1 MDAPSLSPERST
13 ELAALR
19 RRAYGPD
26 ADIASDPVAQQ
37 RLLELE
43 ALAHAAEANADDVH
57 RPAPAHR
64 VAPDPDDDL
73 FADPSAERSH
83 GEAVAAPPSESAG
96 VPAASTSPPAGTTER
111 AWWRRVPL
119 WAVAAIVGIA
129 IGAAIGFTWPS
140 GDGPPPD
147 LTLGV
152 DPTGG
157 ERGAG
162 FTENLDYWGVDA
174 GTVVPHEGF
183 DSIQVWTALGIDESR
198 CLLLSH
204 DGSFLSATCSG
215 SGLDPVL
222 DFTIY
227 DGMSL
232 DFENPLPVGTII
244 RFVGHEGSVDVWVR
258 PPGGQDPETI
268 SSSADLP
275 SAA

>member
-1 MDAPSLSPERST
+1 MSPERSV

-19 RRAYGPD
+19 RRAYGPE
-26 ADIASDPVAQQ
+26 ADITRDPIAQQ
-37 RLLELE
+37 RLSELE
-43 ALAHAAEANADDVH
+43 ALARTLTAVDEE
-57 RPAPAHR
+57 P
-64 VAPDPDDDL
+64 VAPSLDDAGDEASDSSISRGARSS
-73 FADPSAERSH
+73 ADQPAREALGPAE
-83 GEAVAAPPSESAG
+83 GEPPIPVVRARPWWLRIPVWGITAVA
-96 VPAASTSPPAGTTER
+96 
-111 AWWRRVPL
+111 
-119 WAVAAIVGIA
+119 GIA

-140 GDGPPPD
+140 DDGPPPD

-152 DPTGG
+152 DPRGG

-162 FTENLDYWGVDA
+162 FTENLDYWGVDP
-174 GTVVPHEGF
+174 GTVVPHEGY
-183 DSIQVWTALGIDESR
+183 DAIQVWTALGIDESR

-204 DGSFLSATCSG
+204 EGSFLSATCTG

-232 DFENPLPVGTII
+232 DMETPLPVGTVI

-258 PPGGQDPETI
+258 PPGGQMPETI
-268 SSSADLP
+268 SSSAERP